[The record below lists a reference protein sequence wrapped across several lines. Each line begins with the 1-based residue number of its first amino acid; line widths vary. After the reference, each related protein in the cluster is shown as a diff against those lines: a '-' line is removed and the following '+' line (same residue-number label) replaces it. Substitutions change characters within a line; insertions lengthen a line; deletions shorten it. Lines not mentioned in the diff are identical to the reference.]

1 MLNAPT
7 VLDPDSVALLLF
19 NLAVLSVSSWRL
31 TGRSHSAVAENG
43 C

>member
-19 NLAVLSVSSWRL
+19 NLAVYRQKRRRSSRL
-31 TGRSHSAVAENG
+31 GTEPP